1 MTCPDSKGIVMS
13 KINATHSVIESP
25 LFCIAEVEQYVKAKK
40 SKIYELIEA
49 KTFPHQIK
57 IGRQSRWLREE
68 IVEWLDLQIAA
79 HKQTQ
84 ANTQQ

>member
-1 MTCPDSKGIVMS
+1 MS
-13 KINATHSVIESP
+13 KINTSIESP
-25 LFCIAEVEQYVKAKK
+25 LFCITEVEQYVKAKK

-68 IVEWLDLQIAA
+68 IVAWLDQQIAA
-79 HKQTQ
+79 RNQVQENSHK
-84 ANTQQ
+84 